1 MAQQIVQPWFRRD
14 DYETMSRL
22 VLHAPDLMVHTF
34 DEWEL
39 RANKEVARLEGLGFH
54 VVKVIVH
61 PNEFIDWCEASKER
75 HDFLSLTAFAMA
87 QAAATELTGLQP
99 G

>member
-14 DYETMSRL
+14 DYETMSKL
-22 VLHAPDLMVHTF
+22 VLDAPDLMVHTF

-54 VVKVIVH
+54 VVKVIVE
-61 PNEFIDWCEASKER
+61 PNKFVDWCKASKVR

-87 QAAATELTGLQP
+87 QATATE
-99 G
+99 